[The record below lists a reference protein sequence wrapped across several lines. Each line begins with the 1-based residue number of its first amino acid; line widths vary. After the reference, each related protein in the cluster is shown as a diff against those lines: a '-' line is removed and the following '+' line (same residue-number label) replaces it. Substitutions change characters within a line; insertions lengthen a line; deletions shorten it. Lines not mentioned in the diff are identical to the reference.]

1 MTRAPTTTGDA
12 LPDARTIATGV
23 ISGNFSARE
32 VAQAAL
38 DRVGALDSDLA
49 AFCTLDP
56 EAVLAQAQAVDD
68 WIASGQNPGPL
79 AGVPVAIKDLI
90 ATKGLRT
97 TFGSPLYADFIPDE
111 DDIVVARLRAAG
123 AVIVGKT
130 NASEF
135 GYGPV
140 GHNGLF
146 PATRNPWNRDLT
158 PGGSSAG
165 SAVAVA
171 AGMLP
176 IALGSDGG
184 GSIRIPAALTGIFG
198 IKPSWGRV
206 PLWPGCRDERYPGA
220 SGWEALEHIGPLTRT
235 VADAALALAVMCGP
249 TPFDRHSL
257 PNEISDWSDLDPSR
271 IGRMRIAYAS
281 DHGTAV
287 DPEVAALC
295 EAAALNMART
305 LGVRLH
311 HAQPD
316 TGPVP
321 PVFEA
326 IVAMETDRAGLRS
339 LARAQGHDFSAPLT
353 EVLDADWS
361 ADDFT
366 NAILGRKR
374 IANATAR
381 FMADYDLFFSPTV
394 AAPAFPIHKLGPDTI
409 AGHAVADGDWTCF
422 SALANLTG
430 LPSASVPVGFTAAGL
445 PVGLQITGRRL
456 ADLDVLR
463 AAALFE
469 QIHPWAHIWP
479 PVSGVLH
486 QDQAL

>member
-1 MTRAPTTTGDA
+1 MKKAPAITGDA
-12 LPDARTIATGV
+12 LPDARTIANGV
-23 ISGNFSARE
+23 ASGMFSARE
-32 VAQAAL
+32 IVQASLDRIEAL
-38 DRVGALDSDLA
+38 DGDLA

-56 EAVLAQAQAVDD
+56 EGALAQAQTVDD
-68 WIASGQNPGPL
+68 MIASGHDLGPL

-90 ATKGLRT
+90 ATKGVRT
-97 TFGSPLYADFIPDE
+97 TFGSPLYSDFIPDA

-123 AVIVGKT
+123 AVIIGKT
-130 NASEF
+130 NTSEF

-140 GHNGLF
+140 GHNRLF
-146 PATRNPWNRDLT
+146 PTTRNPWNHDLT

-171 AGMLP
+171 TGMLP
-176 IALGSDGG
+176 LALGSDGG

-235 VADAALALAVMCGP
+235 VADAALALAVLCGP
-249 TPFDRHSL
+249 TPYDRHSL
-257 PNEISDWSDLDPSR
+257 PSEISDWSDLHPTM
-271 IGRMRIAYAS
+271 IGSMRIAYAP

-295 EAAALNMART
+295 EAAAFDVARSM
-305 LGVRLH
+305 GVRLH

-316 TGPVP
+316 TGPVA

-326 IVAMETDRAGLRS
+326 IVAMETDRAGLRR
-339 LARAQGHDFSAPLT
+339 LARAHGHAFSAPLT
-353 EVLDADWS
+353 DVLDTKWS
-361 ADDFT
+361 SDDFT
-366 NAILGRKR
+366 GAIVGRKR
-374 IANATAR
+374 IANAMAR
-381 FMADYDLFFSPTV
+381 FMADYDLFLSPTV
-394 AAPAFPIHKLGPDTI
+394 AAPAFPIHRLGPADI
-409 AGHAVADGDWTCF
+409 AGNAVDESDWTCF

-445 PVGLQITGRRL
+445 PVGLQMTGRHL

-469 QIHPWAHIWP
+469 KVRPWAHFWP
-479 PVSGVLH
+479 PTPGIL
-486 QDQAL
+486 QPAQAL